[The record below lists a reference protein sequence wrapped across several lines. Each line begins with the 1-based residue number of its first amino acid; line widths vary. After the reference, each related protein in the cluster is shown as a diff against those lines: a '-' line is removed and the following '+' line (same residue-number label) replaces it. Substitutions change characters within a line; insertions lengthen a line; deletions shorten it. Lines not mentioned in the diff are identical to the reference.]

1 MYCGK
6 SGRLTFTFPA
16 EEMSCQKT
24 EQMLADLSVHSSPC
38 DIYACNRLE
47 ISSRSCAGTVR
58 STSTRA
64 LRPGRALLL
73 RNAICL
79 YAWRKD
85 AVLWP
90 RDLFKQH
97 RNIRMVEYQLFYGKF
112 VLCRSQAGSLLSEQI
127 PRPAPN
133 PLRLTLVHD
142 LPYSADAEP
151 IRSKTTHAL
160 ASDCAEPTRGIPLP
174 SARSSLLSLLE
185 PLCN

>member
-1 MYCGK
+1 
-6 SGRLTFTFPA
+6 
-16 EEMSCQKT
+16 
-24 EQMLADLSVHSSPC
+24 
-38 DIYACNRLE
+38 
-47 ISSRSCAGTVR
+47 
-58 STSTRA
+58 

-133 PLRLTLVHD
+133 PHQMVRGERCQPLGIKTENK
-142 LPYSADAEP
+142 ACMA
-151 IRSKTTHAL
+151 IRHL
-160 ASDCAEPTRGIPLP
+160 
-174 SARSSLLSLLE
+174 
-185 PLCN
+185 